1 LTEFSHPPVES
12 TPLAMVVGLGASA
25 GGLAALKSFFAAS
38 VPDPR
43 VAYLVVTHLPVRS
56 VSHLAELLSAAGPVR
71 AVQVEGPMPIEGG
84 YAYVA
89 PPGRLLLY
97 REGRLELADPPERPP
112 APRPID
118 LMMLSLAEHGS
129 DRAVGIVLSGT
140 DHDGTLGLKAIR
152 AAGGLAYAQRPDTA
166 EFESMPRSA
175 LEAGATD
182 RVLAPA
188 QMPAALRAD
197 LANRDRIVQ
206 TELVDRAG
214 PLDDGLEH
222 ALRVVLERTGHD
234 FRWYRPAMLRRRL
247 ARRMALSG
255 IERVDD
261 YLSLLERTPDEALA
275 LKNEFLI
282 GYTEFFRDRPAW
294 EALEQSVVPVL
305 LEAHRARGA
314 PIRVWTPGCAT
325 GEESYSIAMLLL
337 EQFDGQPDPPPV
349 QVFGTDI
356 DLDALA
362 TARVGSYPLTLASSV
377 SPHRLARFFE
387 RSADRY
393 VVRQS
398 LRDAVLFAP
407 HSLVRDTPFSKLDLI
422 LCRNLLI
429 YFETELQERVFEIFH
444 FALRAQG
451 FLLLGRAESLG
462 TKAALFEPV
471 TRDGRLFRRVGTR
484 THLPR
489 GFVGGWAG
497 LGGARVVARR
507 TADRI
512 GRSAGRLLAE
522 HIGTRTPSAAVL
534 VDREGRALFFTG
546 AVSDYLEPRGEAT
559 LDLARLVRPELRVG
573 VRASMSRTL
582 EEKVAMVR
590 RMHVGSGPD
599 ARPLRLAI
607 EPLHEEA
614 GAGLWAVLF
623 EAVGTP
629 ASTASESAAGEVR
642 AGVASEHAIDD
653 AHGELA
659 FALDEAE
666 RVNEALRLAN
676 EDALALNEELQSSN
690 EELESAKEEL
700 QALNEELSMVN
711 AQLEERVVEIARNR
725 DDLQNL
731 LESSHVAT
739 ILLDREQRV
748 RRFTSNVSGFFRL
761 KDGDEGRPLGDIAS
775 RLRDPEFA
783 SDLCAVLADGR
794 TAEVEVAADDGRSV
808 LRRATPYR
816 ASGGAIEGVVLTCVD
831 VSALR
836 TAAQN
841 ARHLLAVLEDSNDA
855 VIVHDLDGRITWWNR
870 GAERLYGWRAEEARS
885 AGLFAMVPDE
895 SIGATRAMIERVRS
909 EGRAGPED
917 IARRIRGGDLL
928 TVSVTGSALRDE
940 HGTVTG
946 VLSTERDLTERLRT
960 ESEMQFRRLIDRI
973 PALLRV
979 DDAEGRTQFA
989 NQACADFVGGE
1000 REALLGRGWLEF
1012 IHPDDRGRF
1021 LAVHGGADRGTGR
1034 RETDLR
1040 LRRGDGSYPWMRSIS
1055 VPCFDSAERYVG
1067 DVTLTLDI
1075 DERRS
1080 AERALVAADRRKDE
1094 YLAMLAHELRNP
1106 LAPIRNAVTI
1116 ISRLGQAEPQT
1127 AWAARVIERQTETLA
1142 KLLDDLL
1149 DVARI
1154 ARGKVQL
1161 DRMPVELSVL
1171 VERAVEVARPLIEAR
1186 RHTLTVAVP
1195 AQALFVDGDLI
1206 RLTQVLANLLNNA
1219 AKYTDEGGTIGLS
1232 LTQQDGLGVIAVGD
1246 DGVGIEADTLP
1257 HVFDLFAQA
1266 DTTLDR
1272 ARGGLGLGLT
1282 LVRQLVAL
1290 HDGRVE
1296 ARSDGLGRGSRFTV
1310 FLPLIAAPTPP
1321 QSTELPEPVRTV
1333 AGVRRVLV
1341 VDDNV
1346 DAAESLA
1353 LVLRAAG
1360 HVVWTAFSGET
1371 AIDVAARV
1379 RPDVAILDIGLP
1391 GRNGY
1396 QIALALRSRQE
1407 TASCTLVAL
1416 TGYGQP
1422 EDLERAM
1429 RSGFDRHFVK
1439 PVDPDVILVVI
1450 TGSATVGTV

>member
-1 LTEFSHPPVES
+1 LIEHSHPPVEPV
-12 TPLAMVVGLGASA
+12 PLAMLVGLGASA

-38 VPDPR
+38 APDPR
-43 VAYLVVTHLPVRS
+43 VVYLVVTHLPLHS
-56 VSHLAELLSAAGPVR
+56 VSHLAELLSSAGPVP

-84 YAYVA
+84 RAYVA

-97 REGRLELADPPERPP
+97 RDGRLELADPPERPP

-118 LMMLSLAEHGS
+118 LMMLSLAEHGA

-140 DHDGTLGLKAIR
+140 DHDGTIGLKAIR
-152 AAGGLAYAQRPDTA
+152 AAGGLAYAQRLDTA
-166 EFESMPRSA
+166 EFEGMPRNA
-175 LEAGATD
+175 LEAGAVD
-182 RVLAPA
+182 RAMAPA
-188 QMPAALRAD
+188 DMPAALRAD
-197 LANRDRIVQ
+197 LAHRDRIVQ
-206 TELVDRAG
+206 TDLLDRAG

-255 IERVDD
+255 IERIDD
-261 YLSLLERTPDEALA
+261 YLSLLDRTPDEALS
-275 LKNEFLI
+275 LKSEFLI

-294 EALEQSVVPVL
+294 EALEQIVVPAL
-305 LEAHRARGA
+305 IEGHRTRGA

-325 GEESYSIAMLLL
+325 GEETYSIAMLLL
-337 EQFDGQPDPPPV
+337 EQFEALPDSPPV

-362 TARVGSYPLTLASSV
+362 TARAGSYPLTLASSV
-377 SPHRLARFFE
+377 SPRRLARFFE

-393 VVRQS
+393 VVRKP

-429 YFETELQERVFEIFH
+429 YFEAELQERVFEIFH
-444 FALRAQG
+444 FALRPQG

-462 TKAALFEPV
+462 TKAALFEPL
-471 TRDGRLFRRVGTR
+471 TREERLFRRVGTR

-497 LGGARVVARR
+497 LGGARVAARR
-507 TADRI
+507 TVERV
-512 GRSAGRLLAE
+512 GRSAARLLGD
-522 HIGTRTPSAAVL
+522 HLGTRTPSAAVL

-582 EEKVAMVR
+582 ADKVATVR
-590 RMHVGSGPD
+590 RMHVGTGPD
-599 ARPLRLAI
+599 ARPLTVAV
-607 EPLHEEA
+607 EPLEEEA
-614 GAGLWAVLF
+614 GAGLWAVVF
-623 EAVGTP
+623 QAGDGPPSTEDVSAPDEA
-629 ASTASESAAGEVR
+629 R
-642 AGVASEHAIDD
+642 AGVASEPAIGDVR
-653 AHGELA
+653 GELA

-666 RVNEALRLAN
+666 RVNEALRLSH

-711 AQLEERVVEIARNR
+711 AQLEEKVVEIARNR

-748 RRFTSNVSGFFRL
+748 RRFTSNVGAFFRL

-783 SDLCAVLADGR
+783 SDLLAVLAEGRTAAVEVATDDGR
-794 TAEVEVAADDGRSV
+794 TV

-816 ASGGAIEGVVLTCVD
+816 ARGGAIEGVVLTCVD

-855 VIVHDLDGRITWWNR
+855 VIVHDLDGRITGWNR
-870 GAERLYGWRAEEARS
+870 GAERLYGWNAEEARG

-895 SIGATRAMIERVRS
+895 AIGPTRAMIERVRN

-917 IARRIRGGDLL
+917 IARRIRSGGLL
-928 TVSVTGSALRDE
+928 KVSVTGSALRDE

-960 ESEMQFRRLIDRI
+960 ESEVQFRRLIDRI

-989 NQACADFVGGE
+989 NQACADFVGRE

-1012 IHPDDRGRF
+1012 IHPEDRGRF
-1021 LAVHGGADRGTGR
+1021 LAVHGGADRGAGR

-1219 AKYTDEGGTIGLS
+1219 AKYTDEGGTIRLS
-1232 LTQQDGLGVIAVGD
+1232 LTHQDGLGVIAVED
-1246 DGVGIEADTLP
+1246 DGVGIDAETLH

-1310 FLPLIAAPTPP
+1310 FLPLIAAPAPLRAID
-1321 QSTELPEPVRTV
+1321 LPEPVRT
-1333 AGVRRVLV
+1333 ATGARRVLV

-1371 AIDVAARV
+1371 ALDVAARV

-1391 GRNGY
+1391 GRSGY
-1396 QIALALRSRQE
+1396 QVALALRSRQE
-1407 TASCTLVAL
+1407 TAACTIVAL

-1422 EDLERAM
+1422 EDLERAL

-1439 PVDPDVILVVI
+1439 PVDPDVILAVI
-1450 TGSATVGTV
+1450 TGSASGGAA